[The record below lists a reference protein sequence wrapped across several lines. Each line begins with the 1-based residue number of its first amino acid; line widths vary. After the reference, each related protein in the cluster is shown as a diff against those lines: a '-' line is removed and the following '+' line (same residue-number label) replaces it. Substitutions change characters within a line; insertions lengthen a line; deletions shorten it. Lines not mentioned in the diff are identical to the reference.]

1 VKGID
6 TKCSGFMEGVEVEEA
21 GSGKSKA
28 GGREE
33 KNEVPRKQQD
43 GRNSGGC
50 TVSEQARDRQP
61 EEAKGKG

>member
-1 VKGID
+1 
-6 TKCSGFMEGVEVEEA
+6 MEGVEVEEA

-33 KNEVPRKQQD
+33 KKEVPRKQQD